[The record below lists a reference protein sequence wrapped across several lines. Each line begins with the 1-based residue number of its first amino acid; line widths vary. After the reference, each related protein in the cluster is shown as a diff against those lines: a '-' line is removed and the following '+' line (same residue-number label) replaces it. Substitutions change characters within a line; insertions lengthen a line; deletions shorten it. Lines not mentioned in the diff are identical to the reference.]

1 MCVLSKLSYAD
12 IVATIALVWSFILS
26 AYNYFSSKRN
36 EKKFEEQTK
45 TINDFKNAYQNHL
58 DEKKKEK
65 EANIRGLQESIK
77 QSQKF
82 MNDYFKREQ
91 ERLGL

>member
-1 MCVLSKLSYAD
+1 MLSKLSYAD
-12 IVATIALVWSFILS
+12 IVATIALVWSFILF

-58 DEKKKEK
+58 DAEKKEK
-65 EANIRGLQESIK
+65 EENIRGLQESIK